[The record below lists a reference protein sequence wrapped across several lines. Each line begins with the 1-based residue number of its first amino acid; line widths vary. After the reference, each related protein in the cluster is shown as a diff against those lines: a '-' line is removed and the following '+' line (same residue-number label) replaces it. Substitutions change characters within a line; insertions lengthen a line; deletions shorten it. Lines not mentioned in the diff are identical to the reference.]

1 MLTVEL
7 TSNLAKRTNAKLS
20 VLSDLL
26 ALFEKLHDCFIDLF
40 RMRNWAHVPK
50 LRKLDH
56 GNLRKD
62 PRQ

>member
-1 MLTVEL
+1 MRSHEHTG
-7 TSNLAKRTNAKLS
+7 NLSKRTDAKLS

-40 RMRNWAHVPK
+40 RIRNWAHVPK
-50 LRKLDH
+50 LRKFDH
-56 GNLRKD
+56 GNLRKY